1 MMRSVNM
8 LGACILVILGGLLMP
23 SGIFGQGGEGNIVGH
38 VKDSTGSAINGAT
51 ITVSNPATGLKRT
64 VQSDSDGS
72 FTVND
77 LPPGNY
83 KVETTYS
90 GFAVLAQD
98 VTVQVSQALDLN
110 LELRPAGQQQQVN
123 VEAVA
128 PLVETTTATLH
139 KAITPQQVDELPID
153 GRNFTTL
160 AALVPG
166 VTSGNVSVD
175 QNYDPTKRNV
185 PAISINGQSGRN
197 LFMSIDGGDNTD
209 LFMGGQNINLSLEAV
224 QEFDVTT
231 HDPKAQYMRGIGG
244 VITVVTKSGSND
256 FHGSGFGF
264 FRNDAYEA
272 IDPISSRFGKPKPP
286 FSSQQFGGTIGGP
299 IFKDKLFFFYSYERD
314 REEKSRVFNSNGHF
328 PTLDGTAT
336 AQPFRQNLHT
346 ARLDG
351 RINDTTTWLLRY
363 SEQDNIRANEFF
375 NDLEAPGPNAGANE
389 TNKLHDAVAALTKLF
404 GSNKVN
410 DFRFHYQYWQN
421 SLTDNVSSLNV
432 PTVILPDASF
442 GASQAGTQAPREN
455 MWQWSDDF
463 SMVHGRHNMRFGFT
477 DVYRPRLGISGDF
490 RHNRY
495 TFTNDLYDPATNT
508 IMPGTPPQ
516 VPGQPPP
523 VAQRLVNFRS
533 WTSPAF
539 DIFNKPLTHIGFYYQ
554 DDIRLGRV
562 TLSAGLRYDF
572 FHNLLYFRGTLA
584 ESLVTQFGSV
594 TPGGPK
600 GKTPHDEK
608 TNFGPRV
615 AVAWD
620 VNGNGL
626 TVIRAGY
633 GRLYDP
639 SSLLSGSLFAD
650 LEVTQ
655 ANGNVPFNFVFV
667 PGSVAQFF
675 PGVTCGSALPMQP
688 LHPLD
693 APCKPAVA
701 PTNIFGDGFPI
712 GFVTSPDSRVAY
724 ADQFHGGFSHQ
735 FKEGR
740 MAGLT
745 IDVDGVYSRTRAL
758 TQGRN
763 LNFCLNNDPNC
774 GSGVNFP
781 QAGVFDPNSN
791 LPRQI
796 FLEDTTGRN
805 NYGALIISARKNLTK
820 WYQLLASYT
829 LSQSTTD
836 TDQFDFVVL
845 NQLNPHGPGE
855 LGPSN
860 LDERHRLVVSGIFR
874 LPYGIQWSNIITAA
888 SARAYTPVCG
898 GGCDANNDGVPT
910 VFGAVDDGPG
920 GSRTFNTDGDRA
932 GPRGSL
938 RGDPTFSWD
947 TRIAKIFKFERLR
960 NSELELLFEVFNL
973 TNKANYGQN
982 YNDNITSSNFRTPI
996 NIITPPRQGQFG
1008 VRFHF

>member
-1 MMRSVNM
+1 MKRSVNLLAVCFLLIFTAM
-8 LGACILVILGGLLMP
+8 LLP
-23 SGIFGQGGEGNIVGH
+23 SAIWGQGGEGSIVGH
-38 VKDSTGSAINGAT
+38 IKDSTGGVINGAT
-51 ITVSNPATGLKRT
+51 ITVTNPATGLKRT
-64 VQSDSDGS
+64 VQSDSDGTFS
-72 FTVND
+72 VIN

-83 KVETTYS
+83 KVESAYS
-90 GFAVLAQD
+90 GFSTSAQD
-98 VTVQVSQALDLN
+98 VTVLVSQSLDLN
-110 LELRPAGQQQQVN
+110 VELRPAGQQQQVN

-153 GRNFTTL
+153 GRTFTTL

-244 VITVVTKSGSND
+244 VVTVVTKSGSND

-272 IDPISSRFGKPKPP
+272 IDPISAANNKPKPA

-299 IFKDKLFFFYSYERD
+299 VFKDKLFFFYSYERD
-314 REEKSRVFNSNGHF
+314 RENRSRVFNSNGAF

-336 AQPFRQNLHT
+336 PQPFRQNLHT

-351 RINDTTTWLLRY
+351 RINDTTTWFARY

-375 NDLEAPGPNAGANE
+375 NDLEAPSPGAAANE
-389 TNKLHDAVAALTKLF
+389 TNKLHDAVASIAKLF

-421 SLTDNVSSLNV
+421 SITDNTSSLVV
-432 PTVILPDASF
+432 PTIILPDASF

-463 SMVHGRHNMRFGFT
+463 SMVRGRHNIRFGGT
-477 DVYRPRLGISGDF
+477 DVYRPRLGIGGDF

-508 IMPGTPPQ
+508 ILPGTQTVRGVLVPQ
-516 VPGQPPP
+516 Q
-523 VAQRLVNFRS
+523 LSNFRS

-539 DIFNKPLTHIGFYYQ
+539 DIFNRPLTHFGFYIQ

-562 TLSAGLRYDF
+562 TLSAGLRYDYF
-572 FHNLLYFRGTLA
+572 KNLLYFRGTLA
-584 ESLVTQFGSV
+584 ESFVSQFGRT
-594 TPGGPK
+594 TPGGPR
-600 GKTPHDEK
+600 GTTPHDD
-608 TNFGPRV
+608 NMDFGPRV
-615 AVAWD
+615 SMAWD
-620 VNGNGL
+620 VNGDGR

-655 ANGNVPFNFVFV
+655 ANGNPPFNFVFV
-667 PGSVAQFF
+667 PGSVAKFF
-675 PGVTCGSALPMQP
+675 PGVTCGATRP
-688 LHPLD
+688 LV
-693 APCKPAVA
+693 ANCQPAVA
-701 PTNIFGDGFPI
+701 PTNIFGNGFPI
-712 GFVTSPDSRVAY
+712 GFVTSPDSKVAY
-724 ADQFHGGFSHQ
+724 ADQFHGGVSHQ
-735 FKEGR
+735 FKDGR
-740 MAGLT
+740 LAGLT

-763 LNFCLNNDPNC
+763 LNFCINNDPSCLN
-774 GSGVNFP
+774 GSFTPAGVNFP
-781 QAGVFDPNSN
+781 QAGAFDPNSN

-805 NYGALIISARKNLTK
+805 NYEALIISARKNLTR
-820 WYQLLASYT
+820 WYQLFASYT

-860 LDERHRLVVSGIFR
+860 LDERHRLVVSNIFR
-874 LPYGIQWSNIITAA
+874 LPYGIQWSNILTAA

-898 GGCDANNDGVPT
+898 NGCDANNDGVPT

-947 TRIAKIFKFERLR
+947 TRIAKIFKFEKLGK

-982 YNDNITSSNFRTPI
+982 YNDNITSANFRKPF

>member
-1 MMRSVNM
+1 MKRSLN
-8 LGACILVILGGLLMP
+8 LLAACILLIFGALLLP
-23 SGIFGQGGEGNIVGH
+23 SEMWGQGGEGNIVGH
-38 VKDSTGSAINGAT
+38 VKDSTGGVINGAT
-51 ITVSNPATGLKRT
+51 ITVTNPATGLRRT
-64 VQSDSDGS
+64 VQSDSDGAFS
-72 FTVND
+72 VIN

-83 KVETTYS
+83 KVETTYT
-90 GFAVLAQD
+90 GFAPSTLD
-98 VTVQVSQALDLN
+98 VTVQVSQAFDLN
-110 LELRPAGQQQQVN
+110 VELRPAGQQQQVS

-139 KAITPQQVDELPID
+139 KAITPQQVAELPIA
-153 GRNFTTL
+153 GRTFTTL

-175 QNYDPTKRNV
+175 KNYDPTKRNV

-209 LFMGGQNINLSLEAV
+209 LFQGGQNINLSLEAV

-244 VITVVTKSGSND
+244 VVTVVTKSGSNE

-272 IDPISSRFGKPKPP
+272 IDPISKSNNKPKPS

-299 IFKDKLFFFYSYERD
+299 IVRDKLFFFYSYERD
-314 REEKSRVFNSNGHF
+314 REDSSRVFNSLGAF
-328 PTLDGTAT
+328 PALDGTAT
-336 AQPFRQNLHT
+336 PQPFRQNLHT
-346 ARLDG
+346 ARMDG
-351 RINDTTTWLLRY
+351 RINDSTTWFVRY
-363 SEQDNIRANEFF
+363 SEQDNIRASEFF
-375 NDLEAPGPNAGANE
+375 SDFEAPGPNAGADE

-404 GSNKVN
+404 GSNMVN
-410 DFRFHYQYWQN
+410 DFRFHYQYWHN
-421 SLTDNVSSLNV
+421 SITDKVSSLVV
-432 PTVILPDASF
+432 PTIILPDATF

-455 MWQWSDDF
+455 MWQWNDDF
-463 SMVHGRHNMRFGFT
+463 SILHGRHNIRFGGN

-490 RHNRY
+490 RHNRFLY
-495 TFTNDLYDPATNT
+495 ATDAYDPATNT
-508 IMPGTPPQ
+508 VLAGNSLQ
-516 VPGQPPP
+516 
-523 VAQRLVNFRS
+523 NFRS
-533 WTSPAF
+533 WSSPAF
-539 DIFNKPLTHIGFYYQ
+539 DIFNRPLTHIGLYFQ

-562 TLSAGLRYDF
+562 TLSAGLRYDYF
-572 FHNLLYFRGTLA
+572 RNLLYFRGTLA
-584 ESLVTQFGSV
+584 EQLVSQNIGQFPGSPHHT
-594 TPGGPK
+594 TPSDDP
-600 GKTPHDEK
+600 

-620 VNGNGL
+620 VNGDGR

-639 SSLLSGSLFAD
+639 SSLLSGSLFAN

-655 ANGNVPFNFVFV
+655 ANGNPPFNFVFIPGAFGNFLGV
-667 PGSVAQFF
+667 PCATRPLPADCQPTVIPTSGF
-675 PGVTCGSALPMQP
+675 PFS
-688 LHPLD
+688 
-693 APCKPAVA
+693 
-701 PTNIFGDGFPI
+701 FPI
-712 GFVTSPDSRVAY
+712 GFVTSPDSKVAY
-724 ADQFHGGFSHQ
+724 ADQVHGGFSHQ

-740 MAGLT
+740 IAGLT

-763 LNFCLNNDPNC
+763 ANYCINADPQCLAGNWTPT
-774 GSGVNFP
+774 GVSFP
-781 QAGVFDPNSN
+781 QAGPNDPITNI
-791 LPRQI
+791 PRQI

-805 NYGALIISARKNLTK
+805 NYEALIISARKSLTK
-820 WYQLLASYT
+820 WYQLFASYT

-845 NQLNPHGPGE
+845 NQANPHGPGE

-860 LDERHRLVVSGIFR
+860 LDERHRLVVSGIIR
-874 LPYGIQWSNIITAA
+874 LPYGIQWSNILTAA
-888 SARAYTPVCG
+888 SARPYTPVLC

-910 VFGAVDDGPG
+910 VFGAVTDGPG

-932 GPRGSL
+932 GARGSL

-947 TRIAKIFKFERLR
+947 TRIAKIFKFEKLGK

-973 TNKANYGQN
+973 TNRANYGQN
-982 YNDNITSSNFRTPI
+982 YNDNMASSNFQKPI
-996 NIITPPRQGQFG
+996 NIITPPLQGQFG

>member
-1 MMRSVNM
+1 MKRSVNR
-8 LGACILVILGGLLMP
+8 LAASILLTFSVLLLPSAIL
-23 SGIFGQGGEGNIVGH
+23 GQGGEGNIVGY
-38 VKDSTGSAINGAT
+38 VKDATGGAISGAK

-64 VQSDSDGS
+64 VQSGSDGAFS
-72 FTVND
+72 VIN
-77 LPPGNY
+77 LLPGNY
-83 KVETTYS
+83 KLETTYT
-90 GFAVLAQD
+90 GFATLAQD
-98 VTVQVSQALDLN
+98 VTVQVSQSLDLN

-123 VEAVA
+123 VEAVV

-139 KAITPQQVDELPID
+139 KAITPLQVDELPID
-153 GRNFTTL
+153 GRTFTTL
-160 AALVPG
+160 ASLVPG

-244 VITVVTKSGSND
+244 VVTVVTKSGSND

-299 IFKDKLFFFYSYERD
+299 VFRDKLFFFYSYERD
-314 REEKSRVFNSNGHF
+314 RDNTSRVFNSGGAF

-336 AQPFRQNLHT
+336 PQPFRQNLHT

-351 RINDTTTWLLRY
+351 RINDSTTWFVRY

-375 NDLEAPGPNAGANE
+375 SGLEAPGPGAGANE

-404 GSNKVN
+404 GSNKAN

-421 SLTDNVSSLNV
+421 SLTDNTSSLDV
-432 PTVILPDASF
+432 PTIILPDASF

-455 MWQWSDDF
+455 MWQWNDDF
-463 SMVHGRHNMRFGFT
+463 SMVHGRHNTRFGVT

-495 TFTNDLYDPATNT
+495 TFANDLYDPATNT
-508 IMPGTPPQ
+508 IMPGAQTLPGNPTPVPQ
-516 VPGQPPP
+516 QL
-523 VAQRLVNFRS
+523 ANFKS

-539 DIFNKPLTHIGFYYQ
+539 DIFNRPLTHLGFYVQ

-562 TLSAGLRYDF
+562 TLSAGLRYDY

-584 ESLVTQFGSV
+584 ESLVTQFGNV
-594 TPGGPK
+594 TPGGPR
-600 GKTPHDEK
+600 GKIPHDDK
-608 TNFGPRV
+608 SNFGPRV

-620 VNGNGL
+620 VNGDGR
-626 TVIRAGY
+626 TVVRAGY

-650 LEVTQ
+650 LEVPQ
-655 ANGNVPFNFVFV
+655 ANGNPPFNFVFV
-667 PGSVAQFF
+667 PGSAAKFF
-675 PGVTCGSALPMQP
+675 PGVTCGATRP
-688 LHPLD
+688 LV
-693 APCKPAVA
+693 ASCQPAVA

-712 GFVTSPDSRVAY
+712 GFVTSPDSKVAY
-724 ADQFHGGFSHQ
+724 ADQVHGGFSHQ

-740 MAGLT
+740 VAGLT

-763 LNFCLNNDPNC
+763 LNFCLNNDPTC

-781 QAGVFDPNSN
+781 QAGVFDPNSM

-805 NYGALIISARKNLTK
+805 NYEALIISARKNLTK
-820 WYQLLASYT
+820 WYQLFASYT
-829 LSQSTTD
+829 FSQSTTD

-860 LDERHRLVVSGIFR
+860 LDERHRLVVSGIIR
-874 LPYGIQWSNIITAA
+874 LPYGIQWSNILTAA
-888 SARAYTPVCG
+888 SARPYTPVLC

-947 TRIAKIFKFERLR
+947 TRIAKIFRFEKLGK

-982 YNDNITSSNFRTPI
+982 YNDNMASANFRKPI
-996 NIITPPRQGQFG
+996 NIITPPLQGQFG
-1008 VRFHF
+1008 ARFHF

>member
-1 MMRSVNM
+1 M
-8 LGACILVILGGLLMP
+8 LTLTVLIVPQATI
-23 SGIFGQGGEGNIVGH
+23 GQGGEGSIIGH
-38 VKDSTGSAINGAT
+38 VKDASGAVVKGAT
-51 ITVSNPATGLKRT
+51 IAVTNPATGLKRIA
-64 VQSDSDGS
+64 QSDSDGAYS
-72 FTVND
+72 VIN

-83 KVETTYS
+83 KVEVSYT
-90 GFAVLAQD
+90 GFGAVKQD
-98 VTVQVSQALDLN
+98 ATVQVSQSLDLII
-110 LELRPAGQQQQVN
+110 ELRPAGQQQQIN

-166 VTSGNVSVD
+166 VTSGNVNVD
-175 QNYDPTKRNV
+175 KNYDPVKRNV

-244 VITVVTKSGSND
+244 VVTVVTKSGSND
-256 FHGSGFGF
+256 WHGSGFGF
-264 FRNDAYEA
+264 FRNDSYEA
-272 IDPISSRFGKPKPP
+272 IDPISKIKNKPKPP

-299 IFKDKLFFFYSYERD
+299 VIKDKLFFFYSYERD
-314 REEKSRVFNSNGHF
+314 RENKSRVFNSSGAF
-328 PTLDGTAT
+328 PALDGTAT
-336 AQPFRQNLHT
+336 PQPFRQNLHT

-351 RINDTTTWLLRY
+351 RINDSTTWFARY
-363 SEQDNIRANEFF
+363 SEQDNIRASEFF
-375 NDLEAPGPNAGANE
+375 NDLEAPGPNAGADE
-389 TNKLHDAVAALTKLF
+389 TNKFHDAVAAVTKLF

-421 SLTDNVSSLNV
+421 SLTDRVSSLTV
-432 PTVILPDASF
+432 PTIILPDASF

-455 MWQWSDDF
+455 MWQWNDDF
-463 SMVHGRHNMRFGFT
+463 SMVQGRHYVRFGVT
-477 DVYRPRLGISGDF
+477 DVYRPRLGIAGDF

-495 TFTNDLYDPATNT
+495 RFASDAYDPATNT
-508 IMPGTPPQ
+508 VLAGNS
-516 VPGQPPP
+516 
-523 VAQRLVNFRS
+523 LSNFRS

-539 DIFNKPLTHIGFYYQ
+539 DIFNKPLTHVGFYVQ

-562 TLSAGLRYDF
+562 TLSAGLRYDY

-600 GKTPHDEK
+600 GKTPHDDK
-608 TNFGPRV
+608 ADFGPRV
-615 AVAWD
+615 SVAWD
-620 VNGNGL
+620 INGDGR
-626 TVIRAGY
+626 TIVRAGY

-667 PGSVAQFF
+667 PGSVAKFF
-675 PGVTCGSALPMQP
+675 PGVTCGATRP
-688 LHPLD
+688 LA
-693 APCKPAVA
+693 APCQPAVA
-701 PTNIFGDGFPI
+701 PTNIFGNGFPI
-712 GFVTSPDSRVAY
+712 GFVTSPDSKVAY
-724 ADQFHGGFSHQ
+724 ADQLHGGFSHQ
-735 FKEGR
+735 FKEGSL
-740 MAGLT
+740 AGLT

-763 LNFCLNNDPNC
+763 LNFCINNDPNC
-774 GSGVNFP
+774 LNGSFTPTGVNFP
-781 QAGVFDPNSN
+781 QAGAFDPNSN

-805 NYGALIISARKNLTK
+805 NYEALIISTRKNLTR
-820 WYQLLASYT
+820 WYQLFASYT
-829 LSQSTTD
+829 LSQSTAD

-860 LDERHRLVVSGIFR
+860 QDERHRLVVSGIIR
-874 LPYGIQWSNIITAA
+874 LPYGIQWSNILTAA
-888 SARAYTPVCG
+888 SARPYTPVCSFSG
-898 GGCDANNDGVPT
+898 SPTGCPENSQGVPEI
-910 VFGAVDDGPG
+910 FGAVDDGPG
-920 GSRTFNTDGDRA
+920 GSRTFNTDGYRA

-947 TRIAKIFKFERLR
+947 TRIAKIFKFEKLGK

-982 YNDNITSSNFRTPI
+982 YNDNIDSSNFRTPI
-996 NIITPPRQGQFG
+996 NIVTPPRQGQFG

>member
-1 MMRSVNM
+1 MKRSVN
-8 LGACILVILGGLLMP
+8 LLSVCILLVFTALLLP
-23 SGIFGQGGEGNIVGH
+23 SAVFGQGGEGNIVGH
-38 VKDSTGSAINGAT
+38 VKDSTGGIINGAT
-51 ITVSNPATGLKRT
+51 ITVTNPATGMKRT
-64 VQSDSDGS
+64 VQSDSDGNFS
-72 FTVND
+72 VIN

-83 KVETTYS
+83 KVETRYS
-90 GFAVLAQD
+90 GFGTTAQD
-98 VTVQVSQALDLN
+98 VTIQVSGSLDLSV
-110 LELRPAGQQQQVN
+110 ELRPAGQQQQVN

-128 PLVETTTATLH
+128 PLVETTSATLH

-153 GRNFTTL
+153 GRTFTTL
-160 AALVPG
+160 ATLVPG
-166 VTSGNVSVD
+166 VTTADVSVN

-209 LFMGGQNINLSLEAV
+209 LFMGGQNINLSIEAV

-244 VITVVTKSGSND
+244 VVTVVTKSGSND

-272 IDPISSRFGKPKPP
+272 IDPISNATGKPKPP

-299 IFKDKLFFFYSYERD
+299 VFKDKLFFFYSYERD
-314 REEKSRVFNSNGHF
+314 RNTGSRVFNSNGAF
-328 PTLDGTAT
+328 PALDGTAT
-336 AQPFRQNLHT
+336 SQPFRQNLHT
-346 ARLDG
+346 ARIDG
-351 RINDTTTWLLRY
+351 RINDSTTWFARY
-363 SEQDNIRANEFF
+363 SEQDNITGNEFF
-375 NDLEAPGPNAGANE
+375 NSLEAPGPNAGANE
-389 TNKLHDAVAALTKLF
+389 TNKLHDTVAALTKLF

-421 SLTDNVSSLNV
+421 SITDKVSSLVV
-432 PTVILPDASF
+432 PTIILPDASF
-442 GASQAGTQAPREN
+442 GASPAGTQAPREN

-463 SMVHGRHNMRFGFT
+463 SIVRGRHNIRFGGT
-477 DVYRPRLGISGDF
+477 DVYRPRLGIAGDF

-495 TFTNDLYDPATNT
+495 LFTNDLYDPTTNT
-508 IMPGTPPQ
+508 ILPGTQTINGTLVPQ
-516 VPGQPPP
+516 QI
-523 VAQRLVNFRS
+523 ANFRS

-539 DIFNKPLTHIGFYYQ
+539 DIFNRPLTHVGFYVQ

-562 TLSAGLRYDF
+562 TVSAGLRYDY

-584 ESLVTQFGSV
+584 ESLVNQFGSI
-594 TPGGPK
+594 TPGGPR
-600 GKTPHDEK
+600 GKTPHDD
-608 TNFGPRV
+608 NRDFGPRI
-615 AVAWD
+615 AAAWD
-620 VNGNGL
+620 VNGDGR

-633 GRLYDP
+633 GRIYDP

-650 LEVTQ
+650 LEITQ
-655 ANGNVPFNFVFV
+655 ANGNPPFNFVFV
-667 PGSVAQFF
+667 PGSVARFF
-675 PGVTCGSALPMQP
+675 PGITCAAARP
-688 LHPLD
+688 LV
-693 APCKPAVA
+693 ASCQPAVA
-701 PTNIFGDGFPI
+701 PTNIFGNGFPI
-712 GFVTSPDSRVAY
+712 GFVTSPDSKVAY
-724 ADQFHGGFSHQ
+724 ADQVNGGVSHQ

-740 MAGLT
+740 LAGLT

-763 LNFCLNNDPNC
+763 LNFCINNDPNC
-774 GSGVNFP
+774 LMGSFTPAGVNFP
-781 QAGVFDPNSN
+781 QAGAFDPNSN

-805 NYGALIISARKNLTK
+805 NYEAFIISARKNLTK
-820 WYQLLASYT
+820 WYQLFASYT

-860 LDERHRLVVSGIFR
+860 FDERHRLVLSGIISF
-874 LPYGIQWSNIITAA
+874 PHGIQWSNILTAA
-888 SARAYTPVCG
+888 SARPYTPILC

-910 VFGAVDDGPG
+910 VFGAVTDGPG
-920 GSRTFNTDGDRA
+920 GSRTFSTDGDRA

-947 TRIAKIFKFERLR
+947 TRIAKIFKFEKLSR

-982 YNDNITSSNFRTPI
+982 YNDNMGSANFRKPI
-996 NIITPPRQGQFG
+996 NIITPPLQGQFG